1 MKREVRLARSEA
13 EGKTN
18 AGRDNMSAVAECL
31 RSWRREGCSA
41 TPSWSAN
48 KAVLQTEAFAR
59 WTTDVHNLVTLKE
72 ALSTLPGHLQEALY
86 RYIYN
91 GETQREIALRM
102 GVTQQAIHYD
112 LMLAIEQLSKNIA

>member
-1 MKREVRLARSEA
+1 MKKEVRLVRSEA
-13 EGKTN
+13 EGKIT
-18 AGRDNMSAVAECL
+18 ADRDNMSAVAECL

-48 KAVLQTEAFAR
+48 KTVLQTEAFAR
-59 WTTDVHNLVTLKE
+59 WTTDVHNLITLKE

-102 GVTQQAIHYD
+102 GVTQPAIHKI
-112 LMLAIEQLSKNIA
+112 LLVAIEELSKIVA